1 MAEKNPR
8 KSPKARSSNGS
19 GSKPTRRKSSTPKA
33 PARKPAARKSRA
45 KTPPTLK
52 SMNPRTGE
60 TLREIPTV
68 SPDEVRDAVEL
79 ARKVAP
85 EWGAIS
91 PEGRAHILRE
101 VRYRMYSMMDEI
113 VETVS
118 AETGKPRT
126 EALAHDL
133 VPAMMML
140 LYYERTV
147 AKSLK
152 PKRIG
157 GYFAP
162 MLGVSSRLEWRPFGV
177 VGCISPWNYPITNA
191 FLAFST
197 PLFAGN
203 SVVIKPSEVTPAC
216 GELLRKMLEPLP
228 SGVATVI
235 QGGGDVGAALVD
247 APCDKISFV
256 GSPVTGRRICE
267 AAARHLTPVVME
279 LGGQDAAIVCEDA
292 NLDVA
297 SSGVLW
303 GSFFNAGQTCCSI
316 ERTFVV
322 DSVADEFKDRLVA
335 KLSELRQGTEDG
347 DVGSLT
353 FPRQLE
359 IVERHVSDAVSK
371 GATVLAGGSDAG
383 PSNSN
388 GSLWFAPTV
397 LEGVTE
403 EMDVVKEETFGP
415 VLTITRVQDE
425 AEAVRRA
432 NEEGVNLT
440 ASVWTRS
447 RAKAESIGSK
457 LRAGTIA
464 SNDHGTQV
472 GMPWS
477 PWGGVGESGFGRLNG
492 ELGMQEFSVPVHVAH
507 NMLPGMKKIWWY
519 PYEENVTK
527 GFTAMADILG
537 SPRVGTKLSAARSLI
552 KHAAGALKQKL

>member
-1 MAEKNPR
+1 MTERAP
-8 KSPKARSSNGS
+8 KSPRARSSNGS
-19 GSKPTRRKSSTPKA
+19 TRKATTRKPA
-33 PARKPAARKSRA
+33 ARKPAARKSRA
-45 KTPPTLK
+45 KTAPTLR
-52 SMNPRTGE
+52 SFNLRTGE
-60 TLREIPTV
+60 TLAEIPTT
-68 SPDEVRDAVEL
+68 SPGEVKDFVEQ

-85 EWGAIS
+85 EWAAMA
-91 PEGRAHILRE
+91 PEGRARALRE
-101 VRYRMYSMMDEI
+101 VRYRMYSMMDEV

-118 AETGKPRT
+118 AECGKPRT

-147 AKSLK
+147 ARTLRPQK
-152 PKRIG
+152 IG
-157 GYFAP
+157 RFISP
-162 MLGVSSRLEWRPFGV
+162 LLGVSSRIEWRPFGV
-177 VGCISPWNYPITNA
+177 VGCITPWNYPITNA
-191 FLAFST
+191 FLAFAT

-203 SVVIKPSEVTPAC
+203 TVVIKPSEVTPAC

-228 SGVATVI
+228 SGVATIV
-235 QGGGDVGAALVD
+235 QGGGEVGAALVD

-256 GSPVTGRRICE
+256 GSPATGRRICE
-267 AAARHLTPVVME
+267 SAAKHLTPVVME

-322 DSVADEFKDRLVA
+322 DSVADEFKERLLD
-335 KLSELRQGTEDG
+335 KMSQLHQGAED
-347 DVGSLT
+347 DEVGSMT

-359 IVERHVSDAVSK
+359 IVERHVSDAMSK
-371 GATVLAGGSDAG
+371 GASVLAGGPDAG
-383 PSNSN
+383 PRNEK
-388 GSLWFAPTV
+388 GTLWYAPTV

-415 VLTITRVQDE
+415 VLTITRVRDE
-425 AEAVRRA
+425 DEAVRRA
-432 NEEGVNLT
+432 NEEAVNLT

-447 RAKAESIGSK
+447 RSRAESIASK
-457 LRAGTIA
+457 LRAGTIT
-464 SNDHGTQV
+464 SNDHGVQV

-492 ELGMQEFSVPVHVAH
+492 ALGMQEFCTPVHVAH
-507 NMLPGMKKIWWY
+507 NLMPGMKKLWWY
-519 PYEENVTK
+519 PYGDNVEGLFKDMTQ
-527 GFTAMADILG
+527 ALG
-537 SPRVGTKLSAARSLI
+537 SPSLSQKASAVGSLL
-552 KHAAGALKQKL
+552 KHAGAALKEKI

>member
-1 MAEKNPR
+1 MAESTPGKSR
-8 KSPKARSSNGS
+8 KAASSNGS
-19 GSKPTRRKSSTPKA
+19 SRKRTSGTTKRKASTRS
-33 PARKPAARKSRA
+33 KSRPD
-45 KTPPTLK
+45 TPPTLK
-52 SMNPRTGE
+52 SLNPRTGE
-60 TLREIPTV
+60 VRAEIPTV
-68 SPDEVRDAVEL
+68 NPEEVRDAVEV

-101 VRYRMYSMMDEI
+101 VRYRMYSLMDEI

-118 AETGKPRT
+118 EECGKPRT

-133 VPAMMML
+133 VPAMLMMQ
-140 LYYERTV
+140 YYERSV
-147 AKSLK
+147 SKALK
-152 PKRIG
+152 PKRLG
-157 GYFAP
+157 GMIAP
-162 MLGVSSRLEWRPFGV
+162 LLGVSSRLEWRPFGV
-177 VGCISPWNYPITNA
+177 VGCITPWNYPITNA

-203 SVVIKPSEVTPAC
+203 AVVIKPSEVTPAC
-216 GELLRKMLEPLP
+216 GELLRKILDPLP
-228 SGVATVI
+228 PGVATVV

-256 GSPVTGRRICE
+256 GSPATGRRICE
-267 AAARHLTPVVME
+267 AAAKHLTPVVME
-279 LGGQDAAIVCEDA
+279 LGGKDAAIVCEDA
-292 NLDVA
+292 DLDMA

-322 DSVADEFKDRLVA
+322 DSIADEFKDRLLE
-335 KLSELRQGTEDG
+335 KLSDLKQGTNDG

-353 FPRQLE
+353 APRQLE
-359 IVERHVSDAVSK
+359 IVERHVSDAVEK
-371 GATVLAGGSDAG
+371 GATLLAGGPDKG

-388 GSLWFAPTV
+388 GSLWYAPTV
-397 LEGVTE
+397 LEDVSE
-403 EMDVVKEETFGP
+403 EMDVVNEETFGP
-415 VLTITRVQDE
+415 VLTITRVQDDE
-425 AEAVRRA
+425 EAVRRA

-440 ASVWTRS
+440 ASVWTGSRS
-447 RAKAESIGSK
+447 RAESIGSR
-457 LRAGTIA
+457 LRAGTVA

-507 NMLPGMKKIWWY
+507 NMLPQMKKLWWY
-519 PYEENVTK
+519 PYEENVSK
-527 GFTAMADILG
+527 GFSAMADFLG
-537 SPRVGTKLSAARSLI
+537 SPKLSTKLSAMRKLA
-552 KHAAGALKQKL
+552 KHGSKAIRGKF